1 MQSSPLV
8 HLPKLKRLQISL
20 PLEVCCSVNSGG
32 VTMLGLTGRPKRAA
46 IGTLSRKERLLLVPP
61 DGLYPVLGCGTRL
74 LLVGLG

>member
-1 MQSSPLV
+1 MQSSPLA

-20 PLEVCCSVNSGG
+20 PLEVCVALSTVG
-32 VTMLGLTGRPKRAA
+32 VLGLTGGPKHAA